1 MIVLLFGSNTGVFST
16 CGAAPSATSQRR
28 CSPDIFDKKITQ
40 KIMNDRKRLEIA
52 IRRLKRIMH
61 THTKPTPPGGF
72 NVERVFLQDCIE
84 RLCSELEKMK

>member
-1 MIVLLFGSNTGVFST
+1 
-16 CGAAPSATSQRR
+16 
-28 CSPDIFDKKITQ
+28 
-40 KIMNDRKRLEIA
+40 MNDRKRLEIA